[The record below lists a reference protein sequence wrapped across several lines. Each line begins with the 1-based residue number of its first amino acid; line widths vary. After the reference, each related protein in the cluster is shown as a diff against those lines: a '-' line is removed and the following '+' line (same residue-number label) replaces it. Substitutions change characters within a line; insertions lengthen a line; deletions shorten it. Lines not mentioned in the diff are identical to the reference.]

1 MTKDLISL
9 IALIII
15 VVVCI
20 IFLIKGIEEQIK
32 EEGRKHRRDLY
43 KIWKG
48 HYPEDEK

>member
-1 MTKDLISL
+1 MTKDLIIL
-9 IALIII
+9 IALIIFCI
-15 VVVCI
+15 VCV
-20 IFLIKGIEEQIK
+20 IFIKKGIEAQIS